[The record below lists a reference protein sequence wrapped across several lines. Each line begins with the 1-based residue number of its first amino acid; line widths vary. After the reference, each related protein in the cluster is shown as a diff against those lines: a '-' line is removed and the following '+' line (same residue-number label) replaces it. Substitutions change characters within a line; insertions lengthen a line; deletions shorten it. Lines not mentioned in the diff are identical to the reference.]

1 MHADATRSLAILRSR
16 RDELQITTQNLIE
29 FWAVSTRPVANN
41 GLGLGVAQA
50 EAEVTSL
57 KSVFALL
64 TDTHEIFAEW
74 ERIVVRYQ
82 VIGKQAHDA
91 RLVAAMKVHRLTHLL
106 TFNDSDFKRFEEITV
121 VTPNSLLAEE
131 TRS

>member
-1 MHADATRSLAILRSR
+1 M
-16 RDELQITTQNLIE
+16 QITPQNLIE

-41 GLGLGVAQA
+41 GLGLDVAQA
-50 EAEVTSL
+50 EAEITGL
-57 KSVFALL
+57 KRVFGLL

-74 ERIVVRYQ
+74 ERIVVRHQ

-91 RLVAAMKVHRLTHLL
+91 RLVAAMKVHRITHLL

-121 VTPNSLLAEE
+121 VNPNSLLAEE